1 MHKASKLLVASS
13 VGLATLIPTS
23 SVFATNGY
31 QLIGIGAY
39 QKGLAGAVTAN
50 PGSAMT
56 AITNPAG
63 MARIGKRADF
73 SLEMFMPD
81 RTTDFSA
88 TGGDSVTS
96 DAKQYGIPALGW
108 TAPVSDN
115 RPNMYFGG
123 GAYGTSGLGVDY
135 APTLA
140 FAADP
145 IAGTPDT
152 YFDGYSS
159 ISFFQMAPTLAWQQ
173 NDKLAIGVT
182 INIDSQTAA
191 FRQRAMADT
200 DGDGEGDLVVQ
211 QLDLSKGASAFGFG
225 FAAGLLFDVSKSFTI
240 GASYKSKQ
248 LFDDLEYNL
257 ARGDIDFTAQGGG
270 PLPAGKYKLELDY
283 PQQFAAGLAFRPN
296 ANITV
301 SADVKWI
308 NWKDTLDELKIKGP
322 GGDFALPTSW
332 DDQIVYALGVN
343 WGVSRNV
350 NLRAGFNYAD
360 APIEDKDVDNNL
372 ILPAVVTTHY
382 TVGGDYAFNK
392 YWQLG
397 AHFMYVPKESL
408 KSPDTQTE
416 ISMEQTSFGLN
427 LGYLF

>member
-1 MHKASKLLVASS
+1 MSLL
-13 VGLATLIPTS
+13 LPT

-56 AITNPAG
+56 AISNPAG
-63 MARIGKRADF
+63 MATIGRRADF

-81 RTTDFSA
+81 RTTDFTA
-88 TGGDSVTS
+88 AGGESVNS

-108 TAPVSDN
+108 TAPVGDN
-115 RPNMYFGG
+115 NPDMYFGG

-135 APTLA
+135 AQTLA
-140 FAADP
+140 FPAAASP
-145 IAGTPDT
+145 IGTDM
-152 YFDGYSS
+152 YFDGYSA
-159 ISFFQMAPTLAWQQ
+159 ISFFQMAPTLAWKQ
-173 NDKLAIGVT
+173 NDKLSIGVT
-182 INIDSQTAA
+182 LNIDSQTAS
-191 FRQRAMADT
+191 FKQRMMADL
-200 DGDGEGDLVVQ
+200 DNDGEVNDVVE
-211 QLDLSKGASAFGFG
+211 QLDLSKSASAFGFG
-225 FAAGLLFDVSKSFTI
+225 FAAGILFDVNKNFTL

-248 LFDDLEYNL
+248 LFSDLEYNL
-257 ARGDIDFTAQGGG
+257 AQGDVTLQGTQF
-270 PLPAGKYKLELDY
+270 PAGKYKVELDY
-283 PQQFAAGLAFRPN
+283 PQQFAAGLAFSQSKGFS
-296 ANITV
+296 V

-322 GGDFALPTSW
+322 GGDFALATSW
-332 DDQIVYALGVN
+332 DDQIVFALGVN
-343 WGVSRNV
+343 WGVTPTV

-382 TVGGDYAFNK
+382 TLGGDYAFNK
-392 YWQLG
+392 NWQLG

-408 KSPDTQTE
+408 KSPNSQIE
-416 ISMEQTSFGLN
+416 INMEQTSFGLN
-427 LGYLF
+427 IGYIFN